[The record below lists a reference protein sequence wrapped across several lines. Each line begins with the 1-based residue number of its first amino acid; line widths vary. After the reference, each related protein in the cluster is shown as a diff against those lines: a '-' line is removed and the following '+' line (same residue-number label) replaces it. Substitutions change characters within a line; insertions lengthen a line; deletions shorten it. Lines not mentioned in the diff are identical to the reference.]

1 MSIIELNTGNC
12 QNCYKCI
19 RNCPLKAIRFKDGRA
34 TVIDDECILC
44 GTCVDVCP
52 QNAKY
57 VKNQCGY
64 VKDLLDRGEKVND

>member
-52 QNAKY
+52 VSY
-57 VKNQCGY
+57 TH
-64 VKDLLDRGEKVND
+64 LDVYKRQIL